1 MRWLSFLALAA
12 CSRVT
17 SREYSDAG
25 IDAPPVIHL
34 DARVDAPPP
43 PDAWVT
49 RPCDAPPT
57 FADGLTPTRV
67 LHVEAGALPGGDG
80 SVAKPFRSIQE
91 AAAVATPGTF
101 IQLGPGLHATN
112 QFVADLRG
120 TPQAPIWIGGVYGT
134 FPRIA
139 GGSEGLHLT
148 RPAYVVIQNLE
159 VGGQTMAAI
168 NIDDGVAHAGDSHH
182 VALTGVYLHDVIGD
196 VSSTCVRAS
205 GIDDFS
211 VRDSII
217 GRCFTGVD
225 QVGVHRGVVARNLVY
240 STQISALRVRGGSTD
255 VDLRQNRLRDG
266 GNALQLGG
274 TTPLALFRPAVSS
287 SMPNAEARR
296 VRAFDNA
303 IYSDIAA
310 AITFDGCID
319 CLAAHNL
326 VYGEPQGLVSIRQST
341 PSQGDYVFEPTRN
354 GRVINNAFVWSAGFL
369 VTQVDAAPLTE
380 PSTFTF
386 SHNAWFCYDVPSLS
400 TPTLPV
406 SEDGSLV
413 LTFTGYVPDATSYCG
428 GPEQGMAAPL
438 PEIDG
443 TIEGYCRADS
453 PYPTIGP
460 QAYIDVG
467 CGI

>member
-17 SREYSDAG
+17 SRDDSDAG
-25 IDAPPVIHL
+25 IDAPPVIRQ

-49 RPCDAPPT
+49 RPCDAPPS
-57 FADGLTPTRV
+57 FADGLSPTTV

-80 SVAKPFRSIQE
+80 SVAKPFRSIEE

-120 TPQAPIWIGGVYGT
+120 TAQAPIWIGGVYGT
-134 FPRIA
+134 FPRIT

-148 RPAYVVIQNLE
+148 RPAYVVLQNLE
-159 VGGQTMAAI
+159 IGGQSASAI
-168 NIDDGVAHAGDSHH
+168 NIDDGVEHAGDSHH
-182 VALTGVYLHDVIGD
+182 VAITGVYLHDVAGD
-196 VSSTCVRAS
+196 VASTCVRAS
-205 GIDDFS
+205 GIDDLS
-211 VRDSII
+211 VHDSII
-217 GRCFTGVD
+217 GRCFVGID
-225 QVGVHRGVVARNLVY
+225 EVGVHRGVVARNLIY
-240 STQISALRVRGGSTD
+240 GTQLGGLRVRGGSTD
-255 VDLRQNRLRDG
+255 VDLRQNRLRDAG
-266 GNALQLGG
+266 SALVLGG
-274 TTPLALFRPAVSS
+274 STPLALFRPAVSRS
-287 SMPNAEARR
+287 VPNAEARR

-303 IYSDIAA
+303 IYNDIAA

-326 VYGEPQGLVSIRQST
+326 VYGYAQTLVSIRQST
-341 PSQGDYVFEPTRN
+341 QSQGNYAFEPTRD
-354 GRVINNAFVWSAGFL
+354 GRVINNAFVWSASFL
-369 VTQVDAAPLTE
+369 GAQVDAAPFTE

-413 LTFTGYVPDATSYCG
+413 LTYTGYVPDATTYCG
-428 GPEQGMAAPL
+428 GPEQGAAVPL

-443 TIEGYCRADS
+443 TIEGFCRTDS
-453 PYPTIGP
+453 EYPTIGP
-460 QAYIDVG
+460 QVYHGG
-467 CGI
+467 CRI